1 MNLTEEKKGPLR
13 LMPVQ
18 QKKVML
24 EKFIQSK
31 GTSRVGL
38 NSFPFLLDSVYL
50 LSSYI

>member
-38 NSFPFLLDSVYL
+38 NSPFLLDSVYL
-50 LSSYI
+50 LSSYV